1 MDLRRLV
8 KVSWGRGLLF
18 FDGVWGIGLQACR
31 KAHSVVGSIFMCV
44 CPAGGQRRPPAFL
57 HAAAVN
63 IPSVPGFRLMNKGR
77 KATAD
82 PSTHHPPPPPQRRRP
97 VAGDPGTPPQRRRP
111 VAGDPG
117 TEVRLGPL
125 SLRMTV
131 HLFCNSLK
139 RVGLLPMNKGCEARV
154 WRPARQPVWRP
165 ALLSEVLFSLDVTCD
180 ASRAA
185 PYEQRPKGSRRSL
198 HCGRDD
204 SVVGMNMLDD
214 FGVHDCRNLQRKT
227 GWQICCLARLSLLL
241 RFIRHTRH
249 SFA

>member
-31 KAHSVVGSIFMCV
+31 QAHSVVGSIFMCV

-97 VAGDPGTPPQRRRP
+97 VAGDPGT
-111 VAGDPG
+111 
-117 TEVRLGPL
+117 EVRLGPL

-131 HLFCNSLK
+131 HFFCNSLK
-139 RVGLLPMNKGCEARV
+139 ESRLLGMN
-154 WRPARQPVWRP
+154 RPEKQMQTSRLPTPHAHPDKPPGSSVHP
-165 ALLSEVLFSLDVTCD
+165 A
-180 ASRAA
+180 ASTAA
-185 PYEQRPKGSRRSL
+185 PRE
-198 HCGRDD
+198 
-204 SVVGMNMLDD
+204 
-214 FGVHDCRNLQRKT
+214 
-227 GWQICCLARLSLLL
+227 
-241 RFIRHTRH
+241 
-249 SFA
+249 